1 MPKLGILLFGYVIE
15 IGFGFLTL
23 RNVRIYMFYRVGRAM
38 ESIYLCHHNEYI

>member
-23 RNVRIYMFYRVGRAM
+23 RNVRVCMFYRVGRAI
-38 ESIYLCHHNEYI
+38 EWVYLDSW